1 MARHD
6 VSADHAAL
14 AATNGAEVF
23 FRLGLMHASGRTVP
37 QDLVAAH
44 KWLNIAA
51 MKGNAEAARLRREIA
66 GEMSEDQIAEAQ
78 RQARGWFSLH

>member
-1 MARHD
+1 MARYD
-6 VSADHAAL
+6 IASEQGAL
-14 AATNGAEVF
+14 AAGNGAEVF

-78 RQARGWFSLH
+78 RQAREWFSLH